1 MRHAA
6 LVWFGLG
13 GHCIEF
19 ASERT
24 SHGSSKSSISGYDSP
39 ESFEPTKSVYSDTEF
54 EGTPVIDKCAV
65 LTRKPFLAIK
75 SPLVNVDLADGE
87 EDRLSTAELQGSI
100 VGQAVMSGP
109 PNEFGTFAALQVRH
123 NKTSFEPGPLDSISV
138 PAFIEWWRSHGAR
151 IGTIHDNTIHWE
163 VPA

>member
-13 GHCIEF
+13 GHVIEF
-19 ASERT
+19 PSVRT
-24 SHGSSKSSISGYDSP
+24 STGSTKSSISGYDSP
-39 ESFEPTKSVYSDTEF
+39 ESFMADKPSYTDVEF

-65 LTRKPFLAIK
+65 LSRKPSLAIK

-87 EDRLSTAELQGSI
+87 EDRLSAAAVAGSM
-100 VGQAVMSGP
+100 VYQATSQDPG
-109 PNEFGTFAALQVRH
+109 NAFGALGRVH
-123 NKTSFEPGPLDSISV
+123 IAHAKASPEPGPLDSISV

-163 VPA
+163 D